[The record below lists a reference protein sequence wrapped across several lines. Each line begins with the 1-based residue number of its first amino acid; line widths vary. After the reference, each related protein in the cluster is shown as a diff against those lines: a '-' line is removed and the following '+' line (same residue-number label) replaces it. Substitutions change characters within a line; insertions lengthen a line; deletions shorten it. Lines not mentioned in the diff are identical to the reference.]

1 MFDIG
6 DPLFRDAAAIV
17 ARLRAAGHT
26 SLLAGG
32 CVRDALLGREVKDV
46 DIATAARPEEVER
59 LFAGHTLAVGQAF
72 GVMVVRTESHA
83 FEVATFRADGD
94 YRDGR
99 HPASVHYADAQAD
112 ARRRDFTINGLFYD
126 LERETVLDFVDGRRD
141 LERRV
146 VRAIGDPAARFA
158 EDRLR
163 LLRGVRFAAVLDFA
177 LEPATAAAARAAA
190 AGLAAVSAERIG
202 VEFTRLLLEAAS
214 PARGLELLRELDL
227 LARFLPEVAALRGVP
242 QPPEYHP
249 EGDVWTH
256 TLMMLDRLPPPR
268 DAALAYAVLLHD
280 IGKPAT
286 TVVRRDPESGREIV
300 RSPNHAVA
308 GATLARAILARLR
321 QPAALSETVAALV
334 RRHMTFADLPR
345 MRPATLR
352 RFLGAPTIAR
362 DLELHRL
369 DTACSSGDDRVLR
382 FAEAEL
388 ARWRS
393 EPVLPPAWVRGAD
406 LLALGLKEGPALGA
420 WLRRAYDLQL
430 EGAAA
435 SGEELLA
442 LLRAEMRAAAPEGS
456 RSLKSSPSP
465 HRRQQPQIDE

>member
-1 MFDIG
+1 MFDMR
-6 DPLFRDAAAIV
+6 DPLFRDAGALV
-17 ARLRAAGHT
+17 ARLRAAGHAA
-26 SLLAGG
+26 LLAGG
-32 CVRDALLGREVKDV
+32 CVRDALLGREIKDV
-46 DIATAARPEEVER
+46 DIATSARPEEVAR
-59 LFAGHTLAVGQAF
+59 LFAGQTLAVGQAF
-72 GVMVVRTESHA
+72 GVMIVRTESHA
-83 FEVATFRADGD
+83 FEVATFRAEAD

-99 HPASVHYADAQAD
+99 HPTIVRYADAAAD
-112 ARRRDFTINGLFYD
+112 AQRRDFTINGLFYD
-126 LERETVLDFVDGRRD
+126 LERETVLDFVEGRRD
-141 LERRV
+141 LQRRL
-146 VRAIGDPAARFA
+146 VRAIGDPAKRFA

-177 LEPATAAAARAAA
+177 IEPATAAAARDAA
-190 AGLAAVSAERIG
+190 AGLGAVSAERIG
-202 VEFTRLLLEAAS
+202 AEFTRLLLEARS

-227 LARFLPEVAALRGVP
+227 LDRFLPEVAALRGVP
-242 QPPEYHP
+242 QPPEFHP

-286 TVVRRDPESGREIV
+286 TVARRDPDSGRETV
-300 RSPNHAVA
+300 RSPNHAAA
-308 GATLARAILARLR
+308 GAALARAILERLR
-321 QPAALSETVAALV
+321 QPASLGETVVALV

-369 DTACSSGDDRVLR
+369 DMACSSGDDRVLR
-382 FAEAEL
+382 FAEQEL
-388 ARWRS
+388 ARWRD
-393 EPVLPPAWVRGAD
+393 EPVLPAAWVRGRD
-406 LLALGLKEGPALGA
+406 LLALGLPPGPELGR

-435 SGEELLA
+435 GGAELLA
-442 LLRAEMRAAAPEGS
+442 LLRAEMLGSAGPPPAP
-456 RSLKSSPSP
+456 
-465 HRRQQPQIDE
+465 RQSGH